1 MFYLF
6 TTDLKKKFLKHVLM
20 RQNNKRGKSD
30 SFETIFLRR
39 KVNICDSILDLGRL
53 KKSIPWSV
61 MKENKSERGLMASRS
76 KGLKTHLL
84 TALYIGEGTEPNLD
98 ASLEDRISDVSKIGS
113 LCCPRNCANA
123 NRNSA
128 NLLCD

>member
-6 TTDLKKKFLKHVLM
+6 TTDLNKIFLKHVLM
-20 RQNNKRGKSD
+20 RQNNKRGESD

-61 MKENKSERGLMASRS
+61 MKENKSERELMASRS